1 MSTSASALAIEKQVE
16 LLTGVEDNY
25 EGIIL
30 EMEKYMD
37 SDAFLSL
44 LRASLSQWKQQG
56 KRAVWIKLPIE
67 FVNLVEPTV
76 KEGFKYH
83 HAETDYLMLV
93 KWISESANTIPNSAS
108 HRVGISAF
116 VMNEK
121 GEVLVVQ
128 EKSGKFKGTGVW
140 KFPTG
145 VVDDGEDISEAAMRE
160 IDTEFVEILAFR
172 QSHQSFFTK
181 SDLLFMCMLRPLSF
195 DIQKQDREIEA
206 AQKIPLSWRSS
217 SNLRGLKTPSDVGDD
232 SDCIPP
238 RDWRYH
244 SVLEVLAPKWMSLDD
259 YAEQPFIQ
267 KHDSFRS
274 VAKVCLTKLEKEYA
288 GFSPVPTTTTASG
301 KTSYLYFN
309 SRDVSK
315 L

>member
-160 IDTEFVEILAFR
+160 VKEETGIDTEFVEILAFR

-206 AQKIPLSWRSS
+206 AQ
-217 SNLRGLKTPSDVGDD
+217 
-232 SDCIPP
+232 
-238 RDWRYH
+238 
-244 SVLEVLAPKWMSLDD
+244 WMSLDD